1 MDSHSLRL
9 FKLKLQAL
17 EMYYF
22 SVDSTRVSIP
32 VPTAEQQDSEL
43 GEEGYAPVTGAT
55 LAEVVTEFLEMSAN
69 RLHAELLGQ
78 PGAKEESEERTQQ
91 SFVAVGCR

>member
-1 MDSHSLRL
+1 
-9 FKLKLQAL
+9 
-17 EMYYF
+17 MYYF

-55 LAEVVTEFLEMSAN
+55 LLQK
-69 RLHAELLGQ
+69 L
-78 PGAKEESEERTQQ
+78 
-91 SFVAVGCR
+91 